1 MKKKATTKASTRK
14 RNQARRSE
22 RVTSVTSEEA
32 RLMRGRTD
40 WARVDALT
48 DEEIDAAIASDP
60 DSAPAFDRGFLARAA
75 ILMPPVGAKKP
86 IAFRVDPDV
95 LEFFKRRGPGYQGR
109 MNAVLRAFM
118 QSRS

>member
-1 MKKKATTKASTRK
+1 MKKKITSKASTGK
-14 RNQARRSE
+14 RSTARHSG
-22 RVTSVTSEEA
+22 RVISVTSEEA
-32 RLMRGRTD
+32 RRMRGRTE

-48 DEEIDAAIASDP
+48 DEEIDAAVASDP
-60 DSAPAFDRGFLARAA
+60 DAAAPFDRGFLARAA

-95 LEFFKRRGPGYQGR
+95 LEFFKRHGPGYQGR

-118 QSRS
+118 QSQS